1 VTYVGLKHQFPQQLR
16 FFVLHAEHRQQ
27 RSVELPKPGACLQ
40 SGNLS
45 AAQTAFASLQQS
57 QNPGTQSTSSNN
69 PVTADMTSLANALN
83 SGNLSAAQASYTQLQ
98 KDSQAQGIGHHHHHH
113 GGGGGGMGS
122 AVQSLMSQLTSPSS
136 TSTGTSS
143 TSSAPGT
150 LNVQA

>member
-1 VTYVGLKHQFPQQLR
+1 MSGLSINSLNNYASSYYTQNTANSAQSSFQNLG
-16 FFVLHAEHRQQ
+16 LA
-27 RSVELPKPGACLQ
+27 LQ

-98 KDSQAQGIGHHHHHH
+98 QDSQAQGVGHHHHHH

-122 AVQSLMSQLTSPSS
+122 AVQSLMSQLSSPSS

-150 LNVQA
+150 LNVQV